1 MDRSDP
7 ILRRLKL
14 SDLRMLEA
22 VAQRGS
28 MARAASSLN
37 ISQPAVSKA
46 IAALERVLNVRLLD
60 RTPTGVEPTIY
71 GRTLLHG
78 GVAAFDEL
86 RQSLKQ
92 LRYLTDPSAGEIRVG
107 CVQPLAIGFV
117 AVLIERVSQ
126 RYPHLRFQVEEADTA
141 TLKERELRARKA
153 DLILA
158 RSAVPCPESDM
169 EAEAL
174 FNDPL
179 RVVVGA
185 TNPWTR
191 RRLVRLSD
199 LASEPWAIP
208 PYDSVVG
215 ALIREAFD
223 GSCVELPDPAVA
235 TISIPLNAK
244 LLSAGRHISIMPNSL
259 IYLRAKELGLKALP
273 IVLPHRPS
281 AVAILTLK
289 NRTLSPVAKLF
300 MEAARELAKR
310 LAGLS

>member
-46 IAALERVLNVRLLD
+46 IAALERTLNVRLFD

-71 GRTLLHG
+71 GRTLLSG
-78 GVAAFDEL
+78 GTAAFDEL

-92 LRYLTDPSAGEIRVG
+92 LRYMTDPNAGEIRVG
-107 CVQPLAIGFV
+107 CTQPLAIGFTS
-117 AVLIERVSQ
+117 VLIERVGK
-126 RYPHLRFQVEEADTA
+126 RYAGLRFHVEEADTA
-141 TLKERELRARKA
+141 MLKQRELRGRKA
-153 DLILA
+153 DMILA
-158 RSAVPCPESDM
+158 RSAVPSPEPDM
-169 EAEAL
+169 VAEAL

-179 RVVVGA
+179 RVVVG
-185 TNPWTR
+185 TTSPWAR
-191 RRLVRLSD
+191 RRVMRLSD
-199 LASEPWAIP
+199 LAGEAWAIP

-215 ALIREAFD
+215 ALIREAFA
-223 GSCVELPDPAVA
+223 GSGVELPDPVV
-235 TISIPLNAK
+235 TTHSIPVNVY
-244 LLSAGRHISIMPNSL
+244 LLRAGRHISVMPSSL
-259 IYLRAKELGLKALP
+259 MHLRGREFGLKALP

-281 AVAILTLK
+281 TVAILTLK
-289 NRTLSPVAKLF
+289 NRTLSPVANLF
-300 MEAARELAKR
+300 MDAARELAR
-310 LAGLS
+310 SLAG